1 MASDI
6 LLGPPVMAGKPLFDN
21 PETDEAT
28 VISLIY
34 QSMNMNLEDGKP
46 PMGLTENL
54 SPTFLSTSNTCLDFF
69 FHVVPNTPSDL
80 LIPRLEVSWTHD
92 PLTTLKLI
100 CNLRGPARD
109 SVSVVRGFEKRKMI
123 KQEWIDKT
131 RRKLLVSANAKR
143 LKRVAKWRAA
153 HPVEE
158 EEEENVEK
166 KQEEESVENVKE
178 SKPVITKEEA
188 RVLRKAREAVQAR
201 KALEKYK
208 SDSNYRLFY
217 DSVCDVFADVLKSD
231 MEFLKANELSKI
243 SLAAKWCPSIDSS
256 YDKASLICEG
266 IARRIFPRESDKEY
280 EKLEE
285 AHYVYRVRD
294 RLRKQ
299 VLVPL
304 HKALQLPEVF
314 MSANE
319 WNALPYGRV
328 PSVAMKNY
336 KNLFEKHDKERFEA
350 DLEKVKSREA
360 KIAAGALLPHEI
372 VKSANEDS
380 LGEVAEL
387 QWKRMVEDVSKKGK
401 LKNCM
406 AVCDVSGSMSG
417 IPMEVC
423 VALGILVSEL
433 SEEPWK
439 GKVITF
445 SENPQLHLV
454 EGDSLKAKSE
464 FVEAMDWG
472 TNTDFQKVFDKILEV
487 AAENNLSEDQLIK
500 RLYVFSDMEF
510 DDCADVRNRRMFVES
525 VEKQS
530 KKGWETDYE
539 VIKRKF
545 KEHGYSKVPE
555 IVFWN
560 LRDSNSTPVVAKQS
574 GVAMV
579 SGFSKNLLT
588 LFLDE
593 GGIVNAEDV
602 MGLALAG
609 TTYTFTNSI
618 LWTMVSP
625 SDQKATIIDSGKVPG
640 LAVVIVGNRKYSQ
653 SYVNMKRKACAEV
666 GIKSFDIDLLEQ
678 VSEAHLISKVLELNA
693 MTDVHGILV
702 QLPLPKHIN
711 EVKVLTEISLEKDV
725 DGFHPLNIGK
735 LAMKGREPLFL
746 PCTPKGCLELPSR
759 NATVTVVHSHSPD
772 PESVIR
778 EADIIIAAAGQPM
791 MIKDSWIKPG
801 AAVIDVGTNA
811 VEDRIKKTG
820 FRLVGDVHFKE
831 ACKIAGWITP
841 VPGGVGP
848 MTVAM
853 LLKNTLDGVKRVIE
867 L

>member
-1 MASDI
+1 MASDN
-6 LLGPPVMAGKPLFDN
+6 LLGPPVLAGKPLSN
-21 PETDEAT
+21 IPETDEAT
-28 VISLIY
+28 MISLIY
-34 QSMNMNLEDGKP
+34 ESMNMNLEEGKP

-54 SPTFLSTSNTCLDFF
+54 SPTFLSTGNPCLDFF
-69 FHVVPNTPSDL
+69 FHVVPDTPSDQ
-80 LIPRLEVSWTHD
+80 LIPRLQLSWTHD

-100 CNLRGPARD
+100 CNLRG
-109 SVSVVRGFEKRKMI
+109 VRGTGKSDKENFYMTAFWLYQKHPKTLSLNTRVFADFGYFKDLPEILFRLLEGPEKRKMI
-123 KQEWIDKT
+123 KQEWMDKK
-131 RRKLLVSANAKR
+131 RRKLRVSADAKR
-143 LKRVAKWRAA
+143 LKRKAKWRAER
-153 HPVEE
+153 PEEE

-178 SKPVITKEEA
+178 KKPVITKEEA

-256 YDKASLICEG
+256 YDKATLICEG

-336 KNLFEKHDKERFEA
+336 KNLFEKHDKERFEVY
-350 DLEKVKSREA
+350 LEKVKSGEA

-387 QWKRMVEDVSKKGK
+387 QWKRLVEDVSKKGK

-472 TNTDFQKVFDKILEV
+472 RNTDFQKVFDKILEV

-500 RLYVFSDMEF
+500 RLFVFSDMEF
-510 DDCADVRNRRMFVES
+510 DDCTYVTSMS
-525 VEKQS
+525 VSDEEVASYEGIAAEEQS
-530 KKGWETDYE
+530 KRGWETDYE
-539 VIKRKF
+539 VIQRKF
-545 KEHGYSKVPE
+545 KAHGYSKVPE

-560 LRDSNSTPVVAKQS
+560 LRNSNSTPVVAKQT

-609 TTYTFTNSI
+609 EEYKK
-618 LWTMVSP
+618 L
-625 SDQKATIIDSGKVPG
+625 
-640 LAVVIVGNRKYSQ
+640 VVY
-653 SYVNMKRKACAEV
+653 
-666 GIKSFDIDLLEQ
+666 D
-678 VSEAHLISKVLELNA
+678 
-693 MTDVHGILV
+693 
-702 QLPLPKHIN
+702 
-711 EVKVLTEISLEKDV
+711 
-725 DGFHPLNIGK
+725 
-735 LAMKGREPLFL
+735 
-746 PCTPKGCLELPSR
+746 
-759 NATVTVVHSHSPD
+759 
-772 PESVIR
+772 
-778 EADIIIAAAGQPM
+778 
-791 MIKDSWIKPG
+791 
-801 AAVIDVGTNA
+801 
-811 VEDRIKKTG
+811 
-820 FRLVGDVHFKE
+820 
-831 ACKIAGWITP
+831 
-841 VPGGVGP
+841 
-848 MTVAM
+848 
-853 LLKNTLDGVKRVIE
+853 
-867 L
+867 

>member
-1 MASDI
+1 MSSDI
-6 LLGPPVMAGKPLFDN
+6 LHGPPVLAGKSLSDE

-28 VISLIY
+28 MISLIY
-34 QSMNMNLEDGKP
+34 ESMNMNLEEGKP

-54 SPTFLSTSNTCLDFF
+54 SPTFLSTGNPCLDFF
-69 FHVVPNTPSDL
+69 FHVVPDTPSDQ

-100 CNLRGPARD
+100 CNLRG
-109 SVSVVRGFEKRKMI
+109 VRGTGKSDKENFYMTAFWLYQKHPKTLSLNARVFADFGYFKDLPEILFRLLEGPEKRKMI
-123 KQEWIDKT
+123 KQEWMDKK
-131 RRKLLVSANAKR
+131 RRKLLVSADAKR
-143 LKRVAKWRAA
+143 LKREAKWRTE
-153 HPVEE
+153 HPD
-158 EEEENVEK
+158 EENVEK
-166 KQEEESVENVKE
+166 KQEKESVESVEEK
-178 SKPVITKEEA
+178 KPVITKEEA

-266 IARRIFPRESDKEY
+266 IARRIFPRESDTEY

-350 DLEKVKSREA
+350 YLEKVKSGEA

-372 VKSANEDS
+372 VKSAYKDS

-401 LKNCM
+401 LRDCM
-406 AVCDVSGSMSG
+406 AVCDVSGSMHG

-439 GKVITF
+439 GKLITF

-464 FVEAMDWG
+464 SVEDMDFG
-472 TNTDFQKVFDKILEV
+472 MNTDFQKVFDIILEI
-487 AAENNLSEDQLIK
+487 ATENNLSEDQLIK
-500 RLYVFSDMEF
+500 RLFVFSDMEF
-510 DDCADVRNRRMFVES
+510 DCADVKSQRMFVES
-525 VEKQS
+525 VEEQS

-539 VIKRKF
+539 VIQRKF

-560 LRDSNSTPVVAKQS
+560 LRDSNSTPVMAKQT

-609 TTYTFTNSI
+609 EEYKKLVVF
-618 LWTMVSP
+618 
-625 SDQKATIIDSGKVPG
+625 
-640 LAVVIVGNRKYSQ
+640 LAWDR
-653 SYVNMKRKACAEV
+653 
-666 GIKSFDIDLLEQ
+666 
-678 VSEAHLISKVLELNA
+678 
-693 MTDVHGILV
+693 
-702 QLPLPKHIN
+702 
-711 EVKVLTEISLEKDV
+711 
-725 DGFHPLNIGK
+725 
-735 LAMKGREPLFL
+735 
-746 PCTPKGCLELPSR
+746 
-759 NATVTVVHSHSPD
+759 
-772 PESVIR
+772 
-778 EADIIIAAAGQPM
+778 
-791 MIKDSWIKPG
+791 KDSLCVSQGDLEIVWPLHIY
-801 AAVIDVGTNA
+801 IDEKMKV
-811 VEDRIKKTG
+811 
-820 FRLVGDVHFKE
+820 
-831 ACKIAGWITP
+831 
-841 VPGGVGP
+841 
-848 MTVAM
+848 MT
-853 LLKNTLDGVKRVIE
+853 LDLKNLIRLITHVGLKE
-867 L
+867 CNYA

>member
-1 MASDI
+1 MSSDI
-6 LLGPPVMAGKPLFDN
+6 LHGPPVLAGKSLSDKQEN
-21 PETDEAT
+21 DEAT
-28 VISLIY
+28 MISLIY
-34 QSMNMNLEDGKP
+34 ESMNMNLEEGKP

-54 SPTFLSTSNTCLDFF
+54 SPTFLSTGNPCLDFF
-69 FHVVPNTPSDL
+69 FHVVPDTPSDQ

-100 CNLRGPARD
+100 CNLRG
-109 SVSVVRGFEKRKMI
+109 VRGTGKSDKENFYMTAFWLYQKHPKTLSLNARVFADFGYFKDLPEILFRLLEGPEKRKMI
-123 KQEWIDKT
+123 KQEWMDKK
-131 RRKLLVSANAKR
+131 RRKLLVSADAKR
-143 LKRVAKWRAA
+143 LKREAKWRIE
-153 HPVEE
+153 HPDEE
-158 EEEENVEK
+158 KEEENVEM
-166 KQEEESVENVKE
+166 KQEEESVENVEEK
-178 SKPVITKEEA
+178 KPVITKEEA

-266 IARRIFPRESDKEY
+266 IARRIFPRESDTEY

-285 AHYVYRVRD
+285 AHYIYRVRD

-319 WNALPYGRV
+319 WIALPYGRV

-350 DLEKVKSREA
+350 YLEKVKSGEA

-372 VKSANEDS
+372 VKSANKDS

-401 LKNCM
+401 LRDCM
-406 AVCDVSGSMSG
+406 AVCDVSGSMHG

-439 GKVITF
+439 GKLITF

-464 FVEAMDWG
+464 SVEDMDFG
-472 TNTDFQKVFDKILEV
+472 MNTDFQKVFDIILEI
-487 AAENNLSEDQLIK
+487 ATENNLSEDQLIK
-500 RLYVFSDMEF
+500 RLFVFSDMEF
-510 DDCADVRNRRMFVES
+510 DCADVKSQRMFVES
-525 VEKQS
+525 VEEQS

-539 VIKRKF
+539 VIQRKF

-609 TTYTFTNSI
+609 EEYKK
-618 LWTMVSP
+618 L
-625 SDQKATIIDSGKVPG
+625 
-640 LAVVIVGNRKYSQ
+640 VVY
-653 SYVNMKRKACAEV
+653 
-666 GIKSFDIDLLEQ
+666 D
-678 VSEAHLISKVLELNA
+678 
-693 MTDVHGILV
+693 
-702 QLPLPKHIN
+702 
-711 EVKVLTEISLEKDV
+711 
-725 DGFHPLNIGK
+725 
-735 LAMKGREPLFL
+735 
-746 PCTPKGCLELPSR
+746 
-759 NATVTVVHSHSPD
+759 
-772 PESVIR
+772 
-778 EADIIIAAAGQPM
+778 
-791 MIKDSWIKPG
+791 
-801 AAVIDVGTNA
+801 
-811 VEDRIKKTG
+811 
-820 FRLVGDVHFKE
+820 
-831 ACKIAGWITP
+831 
-841 VPGGVGP
+841 
-848 MTVAM
+848 
-853 LLKNTLDGVKRVIE
+853 
-867 L
+867 